1 MAEDDRLNTP
11 EDDDATPNISV
22 PSHDPLPLPPEVH
35 YTRPSSASNSGRSA
49 LPRNEYGEKSPVTAS
64 TVSTMSVRY
73 TTGIAGGVSL
83 MGSILGG
90 YWLGSKID
98 ERLHPH
104 VDLTRHS
111 FTPWVTILMVL
122 VGTFGGFWNL
132 FRMLK
137 RGERLN
143 RDK

>member
-1 MAEDDRLNTP
+1 MAEDDRQNTP
-11 EDDDATPNISV
+11 EDDDAVPQISV
-22 PSHDPLPLPPEVH
+22 PSRDPLPLPPEVQ
-35 YTRPSSASNSGRSA
+35 YTRPSSVSKPSSA
-49 LPRNEYGEKSPVTAS
+49 PRNEYGESVKPAMSS
-64 TVSTMSVRY
+64 VSTMSVRY

-83 MGSILGG
+83 IGSILGG

-98 ERLHPH
+98 DRLHAH

-111 FTPWVTILMVL
+111 FTPWFTILMVL

-137 RGERLN
+137 RGERLTK
-143 RDK
+143 DK

>member
-1 MAEDDRLNTP
+1 MAEDDRQNTP
-11 EDDDATPNISV
+11 EDDDATPQISV

-35 YTRPSSASNSGRSA
+35 YTRPSSSTRSNA
-49 LPRNEYGEKSPVTAS
+49 PVNDYGGNRPTAS
-64 TVSTMSVRY
+64 TVSTASVKY
-73 TTGIAGGVSL
+73 TSGIAGGVSL

-98 ERLHPH
+98 EHWLH
-104 VDLTRHS
+104 TQ
-111 FTPWVTILMVL
+111 TPWGTIVMVL

-137 RGERLN
+137 RAERLDRN
-143 RDK
+143 K